1 MYNLNRFFLWFVLLC
16 LPNATL
22 NNAIYRTTEEYR
34 ECLDLL
40 WSLCD
45 SLSVD
50 LNGDLGNSLGE
61 KGTKE
66 PNERGRLLLNF
77 ADYFNVCPVNLLLLC
92 EGPLVT
98 YNSFC
103 RKYCSTI
110 DYIFLPNCLQDKIIF
125 ARTFD
130 FDVDNTSDHQPI
142 IMKLNYHSNGVQ
154 LSADRDSVSNLEQK
168 INWSKFNH
176 AFIQANYVAPLLS
189 EIALIDPVDL
199 NHTDKL
205 SEFITTIILKSS
217 LSLVTPGTTGIKKRK
232 HGIYAKLPV
241 NVKESRSL
249 CTSAFESW
257 KQVDFVRG
265 CTEHVLYVTK
275 RKDYRSTLRAFLS
288 QLECDR
294 VKKLCSAVEFD
305 EKSFWK
311 LMKSQRSLTQMSAFL
326 VNGKMITDKYDYSI
340 CGLTI
345 LRN

>member
-1 MYNLNRFFLWFVLLC
+1 M
-16 LPNATL
+16 PSSSH
-22 NNAIYRTTEEYR
+22 TTEEYR

-50 LNGDLGNSLGE
+50 GYPIVPGDLNGDLGNSLSE

-66 PNERGRLLLNF
+66 PNERGRLSLNF

-98 YNSFC
+98 YSSFC
-103 RKYCSTI
+103 RKYHSTI
-110 DYIFLPNCLQDKIIF
+110 DYIVLPNCLQDKIIF
-125 ARTFD
+125 AKTFN

-154 LSADRDSVSNLEQK
+154 LSADLDSVSNLKQK
-168 INWSKFNH
+168 INWSKFNQ
-176 AFIQANYVAPLLS
+176 AFIQANYVTPLLS

-217 LSLVTPGTTGIKKRK
+217 LSLVTPDTTSIKNCK

-241 NVKESRSL
+241 NVQEARSL

-257 KQVDFVRG
+257 KQVDFVIG
-265 CTEHVLYVTK
+265 FTEPVIYVAK
-275 RKDYRSTLRAFLS
+275 RADYRSTLHAFLS

-294 VKKLCSAVEFD
+294 VKKRCSAAEFN
-305 EKSFWK
+305 EKSFRK
-311 LMKSQRSLTQMSAFL
+311 LIKSQRSSTQMSAFL
-326 VNGKMITDKYDYSI
+326 VTEN
-340 CGLTI
+340 
-345 LRN
+345 